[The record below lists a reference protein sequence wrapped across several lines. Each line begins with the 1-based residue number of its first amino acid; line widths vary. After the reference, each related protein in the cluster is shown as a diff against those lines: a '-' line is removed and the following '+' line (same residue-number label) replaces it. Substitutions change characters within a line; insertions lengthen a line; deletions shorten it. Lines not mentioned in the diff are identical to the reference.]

1 VRLIGDVHGKFG
13 AYSTIIKQ
21 YPDTIQ
27 IGDMGIGFFN
37 WPHGEAQSNPPY
49 DKMVASNARFI
60 RGNHDNPNVCK
71 KHSQWIADGTIE
83 GDVMFVGGAWSI
95 DWEYRTEGY
104 SYWKDEELSHSEFYD
119 VMDKYE
125 TNRPR
130 IMVTHDCPEQLL
142 PYLVS
147 HHSVFTTRTG
157 QAFANMFERYQ
168 PKLWVFGHHHK
179 SFDMEVNGTRFVCLA
194 ELETKEF
201 D

>member
-1 VRLIGDVHGKFG
+1 
-13 AYSTIIKQ
+13 
-21 YPDTIQ
+21 
-27 IGDMGIGFFN
+27 
-37 WPHGEAQSNPPY
+37 
-49 DKMVASNARFI
+49 
-60 RGNHDNPNVCK
+60 
-71 KHSQWIADGTIE
+71 
-83 GDVMFVGGAWSI
+83 
-95 DWEYRTEGY
+95 
-104 SYWKDEELSHSEFYD
+104 
-119 VMDKYE
+119 
-125 TNRPR
+125 
-130 IMVTHDCPEQLL
+130 MVTHDCPEQLL